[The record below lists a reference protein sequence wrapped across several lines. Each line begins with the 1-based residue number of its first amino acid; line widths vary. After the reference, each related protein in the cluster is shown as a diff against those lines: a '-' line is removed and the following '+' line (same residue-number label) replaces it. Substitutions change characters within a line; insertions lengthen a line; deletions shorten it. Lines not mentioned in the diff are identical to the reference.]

1 MSDHSDHK
9 SEASKPLS
17 TMEQMLQV
25 IMDNQIKMEER
36 FAARYDA
43 MLASIGALQPPI
55 SDHSDHESEAS
66 QPLSTMEQMLQVIMD
81 NQNEMEERFAARCDA
96 MLASIGVTPT
106 DFGNDVD
113 ADGDRDEYFDAI
125 DKQHDLPTP
134 APVPGRTPADHFGRN
149 PLPIPH
155 VAHFRPWIAN
165 FQEPTC
171 HYHPASARSDPASSE
186 RPPGRDATPLL
197 RGPLRHRPHV
207 RPVRGRARNV
217 PRMGAPA
224 PLHSRHWRCRP
235 QYDTARPAHHRAGTG
250 TDSARVTRVR

>member
-207 RPVRGRARNV
+207 RPVRGRTQSTDGRSSAASQHTLALSSAIRHCQTRAP
-217 PRMGAPA
+217 PRRRRDR
-224 PLHSRHWRCRP
+224 LC
-235 QYDTARPAHHRAGTG
+235 
-250 TDSARVTRVR
+250 